1 MTNDPYEIL
10 GVSRN
15 ASPAEIKAAYREL
28 VKKYHPDKYQG
39 NPLADLAEEKLQQIN
54 EAYDALIRDGGAS
67 SGSSSA
73 YQSESSYNTGSSADY
88 SQIRMAVDRG
98 DLYQA
103 EQMLINGE
111 YGKFISEEIK
121 AVSEKFTNELR
132 LWLQSIVEGIRRW
145 LIDIGIVPRDPISID
160 MERKQDEYMRD
171 RIAEIRNRSD
181 YSQETWRNASLEE
194 RKTILRNYITELSA
208 IYGITVPRNIDL
220 DFRQEP
226 HNGYITMGSY
236 TDGLDRIRINSY
248 VTERTNDPSDVFSTV
263 QHELRHAYQHA
274 ACNHPSRFVVS
285 DETIESWRDSF
296 KNYRST
302 EKFMNDFGMTEE
314 EAFAAYQAQSVEVD
328 ARSFE

>member
-103 EQMLINGE
+103 EQMLIN
-111 YGKFISEEIK
+111 
-121 AVSEKFTNELR
+121 
-132 LWLQSIVEGIRRW
+132 
-145 LIDIGIVPRDPISID
+145 IGVHD
-160 MERKQDEYMRD
+160 
-171 RIAEIRNRSD
+171 AEW
-181 YSQETWRNASLEE
+181 YF
-194 RKTILRNYITELSA
+194 LSGVVA
-208 IYGITVPRNIDL
+208 
-220 DFRQEP
+220 FKK
-226 HNGYITMGSY
+226 GYIQ
-236 TDGLDRIRINSY
+236 DGIQN
-248 VTERTNDPSDVFSTV
+248 V
-263 QHELRHAYQHA
+263 QQAVNMAPENQ
-274 ACNHPSRFVVS
+274 
-285 DETIESWRDSF
+285 E
-296 KNYRST
+296 YRSILSQ
-302 EKFMNDFGMTEE
+302 MNSAGGMFRSRSNQQGYGNMDTT
-314 EAFAAYQAQSVEVD
+314 AADMLPCSTLP
-328 ARSFE
+328 FCFCC